1 VGGKSF
7 KSKKKKRNQVGG
19 GKKIKFQTKKNRDQG
34 KKKTWKGAGRK

>member
-19 GKKIKFQTKKNRDQG
+19 GEKIKFQKREQQSREKKSG
-34 KKKTWKGAGRK
+34 KGAGRK